1 MTSLHPKN
9 CQHIGS
15 QSSCEHGFS
24 LLEVL
29 VALLVLSVGLLGIA
43 GLQTVSLRFNHQ
55 SYERTQAVVLVS
67 EMIEKM
73 TSNPV
78 AVRDGIFNAV
88 DTSAGPIT
96 GYGTCPLS
104 CTTTE
109 LANYDL
115 FRWQSAIQD
124 PKKLAQ
130 GIGIIRRVPTPMVGT
145 ATQHVFNVTVSWVEN
160 GLTMTQGMQIRA
172 QRDQ

>member
-1 MTSLHPKN
+1 MTFLYP
-9 CQHIGS
+9 IGS
-15 QSSCEHGFS
+15 RHIISRSSREHGFS

-29 VALLVLSVGLLGIA
+29 IALLVLSVGLLGIA

-67 EMIEKM
+67 EIIEKM

-96 GYGTCPLS
+96 GYGTCPTS

-115 FRWQSAIQD
+115 FRWQSAIQN
-124 PKKLAQ
+124 PRNLAQ
-130 GIGIIRRVPTPMVGT
+130 GVGTIQRVFTPMVGT